1 MIRPWC
7 SFSFALAG
15 ILVLGAVG
23 FAQPPSSTSLSG
35 AYSVR
40 YLGWNTNNGTVGATS
55 FSGTIT
61 FDGNGG
67 FSVAGTGAS
76 AASSDH
82 SLRFLTSGQYQV
94 LPNGMIQMTNP
105 FDPQSGTTFTNAT
118 TVLYGG
124 LGNGYLTASSTDTT
138 YCDILV
144 AIKAGSGVSNAT
156 LNGTYRV
163 ASLEFLN
170 GDLTQTRDTFFSIT
184 ADGNGNLGTVTI
196 AGTAQNLNGADT
208 TQTSNGATY
217 SLTGNGSGTIN
228 FPAPSGVASSNVL
241 LSGNKTL
248 YLSPDGSFFIAGG
261 TNSYDLIV
269 GGKAAPAN
277 LGGIYF
283 TSYLENYAAGTQY
296 DGLYSEQGSSNMA
309 NAVDELAHQRINED
323 GFDSY
328 DSSFYDQF
336 NFDANGILTLSDSY
350 WANTAGGNFVIG
362 AGRGSNYQ
370 IVVYMRSIPM
380 NLTGAYLNPQGVVNA
395 ASSIPFTASFAP
407 GEFISLYGNGFTN
420 VTMNATQL
428 PLPTSLGGVQVTVN
442 GTPAPLQSVSPTQIN
457 AIIPYSAPSDGSL
470 MEVKVSNIANS
481 ALVYSDVTAPGVFTS
496 PPGGIG
502 IGAMLH
508 NQDSTPVTASNP
520 AVAGEYVQIYCT
532 GLGAVT
538 PPVATGA
545 AAPSN
550 PVSIANNS
558 VAVYIDGVA
567 APVVF
572 AGLAPSFAGLYQ
584 INIRIPA
591 GLASGNHTLEVTTF
605 SSDNYQAIIPI
616 R

>member
-1 MIRPWC
+1 MVRPWC

-23 FAQPPSSTSLSG
+23 FAQPPSSATLSG

-217 SLTGNGSGTIN
+217 SL
-228 FPAPSGVASSNVL
+228 
-241 LSGNKTL
+241 
-248 YLSPDGSFFIAGG
+248 
-261 TNSYDLIV
+261 
-269 GGKAAPAN
+269 
-277 LGGIYF
+277 
-283 TSYLENYAAGTQY
+283 
-296 DGLYSEQGSSNMA
+296 
-309 NAVDELAHQRINED
+309 
-323 GFDSY
+323 
-328 DSSFYDQF
+328 
-336 NFDANGILTLSDSY
+336 
-350 WANTAGGNFVIG
+350 
-362 AGRGSNYQ
+362 
-370 IVVYMRSIPM
+370 
-380 NLTGAYLNPQGVVNA
+380 
-395 ASSIPFTASFAP
+395 
-407 GEFISLYGNGFTN
+407 
-420 VTMNATQL
+420 
-428 PLPTSLGGVQVTVN
+428 
-442 GTPAPLQSVSPTQIN
+442 
-457 AIIPYSAPSDGSL
+457 
-470 MEVKVSNIANS
+470 
-481 ALVYSDVTAPGVFTS
+481 
-496 PPGGIG
+496 
-502 IGAMLH
+502 
-508 NQDSTPVTASNP
+508 
-520 AVAGEYVQIYCT
+520 
-532 GLGAVT
+532 
-538 PPVATGA
+538 
-545 AAPSN
+545 
-550 PVSIANNS
+550 
-558 VAVYIDGVA
+558 
-567 APVVF
+567 
-572 AGLAPSFAGLYQ
+572 
-584 INIRIPA
+584 
-591 GLASGNHTLEVTTF
+591 
-605 SSDNYQAIIPI
+605 
-616 R
+616 